1 MSAYINTKTLEYPL
15 YEGDIRLVHEDIPEE
30 LTGSTFPKIPGFEKV
45 TLLPEPQ
52 YDQETHRAL
61 ALPPQCINGKWYV
74 DWGDPIPY
82 TQAEL
87 EARVLLIAKHTSPA
101 GDLSAS
107 GEAPN
112 VIG

>member
-15 YEGDIRLVHEDIPEE
+15 HEGDIRLIHEDIPEE
-30 LTGSTFPKIPGFEKV
+30 LTGSTFPKIEGFAKV
-45 TLLPEPQ
+45 TLLPEPT
-52 YDQETHRAL
+52 YNPETHLAL

-74 DWGDPIPY
+74 DWSDPTPY

-87 EARVLLIAKHTSPA
+87 EARTLLIAKHTSPVE
-101 GDLSAS
+101 GLNAS
-107 GEAPN
+107 GEVPN

>member
-15 YEGDIRLVHEDIPEE
+15 YEGDIRLIHEDIPEE
-30 LTGSTFPKIPGFEKV
+30 LTGSTFPKIAGFEKV
-45 TLLPEPQ
+45 TLLPIPEHNE
-52 YDQETHRAL
+52 ETHRVTT
-61 ALPPQCINGKWYV
+61 LPPQRIGGKWYV
-74 DWGDPIPY
+74 DWSDPIAY

-87 EARVLLIAKHTSPA
+87 TARILAVLPSE
-101 GDLSAS
+101 DLRTP